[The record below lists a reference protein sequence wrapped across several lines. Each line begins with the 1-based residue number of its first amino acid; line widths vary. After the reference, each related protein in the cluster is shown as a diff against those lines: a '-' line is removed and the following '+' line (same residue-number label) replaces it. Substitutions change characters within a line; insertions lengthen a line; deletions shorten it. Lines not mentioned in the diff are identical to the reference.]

1 MNEMIAR
8 ASAAQAKASDPAA
21 SVFVSANAGTG
32 KTKLLTDR
40 VLRLLLS
47 GAPADG
53 ILCVTYTRAAAAE
66 MRNRIFK
73 RLANWATIPA
83 KALGEDLENM
93 GIVMPS
99 QDMRRRARSLFAE
112 ILDNDDGPRV
122 ETVHSFCQSI
132 LRRFPIEAGVAPHVQ
147 LADDDEQSRLKA
159 MARTNILYHPS
170 PELAASVLLIAE
182 AVSEGRADEIVND
195 FVNRAEGLE
204 SPDCLARIES
214 HFRDDL
220 GVVSADQERDVL
232 LARLDLIQDEKLR
245 SVSAALQASGSK
257 TQSDRGAKMDVWL
270 AQTGDGRIAKLSFLV
285 DALFSAGKARKQL
298 SNADLRETVPQI
310 DAIQKQ
316 VIEII
321 KPLLLSQ
328 AAQICRDRTMALYR
342 FGMAF
347 NQEYSRL
354 KTQRGLLDYNDLII
368 RTNNLLA
375 ASEAA
380 QWVAWKLDNGIQHLL
395 IDEAQD
401 TSPAQWKLLRR
412 LVDEFFDGE
421 GSLRISSVCSPK
433 RGDLFTTAGE
443 SESLIGLPTVK
454 YFPLTG

>member
-1 MNEMIAR
+1 MNEMIDR
-8 ASAAQAKASDPAA
+8 ASAYQAMASDPAA

-47 GAPADG
+47 GAPPDG

-73 RLANWATIPA
+73 RLADWAIIPA

-93 GIVMPS
+93 GIIKPS
-99 QDMRRRARSLFAE
+99 WDMRRQARSLFAK

-132 LRRFPIEAGVAPHVQ
+132 LRRFPLEAGVAPHVQ

-159 MARTNILYHPS
+159 MARANILNHPS

-195 FVNRAEGLE
+195 FINRAEGLD
-204 SPDCLARIES
+204 SADCLERVEL
-214 HFRDDL
+214 HFRNDL
-220 GVVSADQERDVL
+220 GVVAAANERETL
-232 LARLDLIQDEKLR
+232 IRRLDLIQVEKLR
-245 SVSAALQASGSK
+245 AVSAALQASNFK
-257 TQSDRGAKMDVWL
+257 AQIDRGAKMDVWL
-270 AQTGDGRIAKLSFLV
+270 AQRGEGRIEKLPFLI

-298 SNADLRETVPQI
+298 SNSELRKVLPQI
-310 DAIQKQ
+310 DTVQKQ

-321 KPLLLSQ
+321 EPILFSQ
-328 AAQICRDRTMALYR
+328 AAQICRDRTLALYR

-347 NQEYSRL
+347 NQEYTRL

-375 ASEAA
+375 ASEVA
-380 QWVAWKLDNGIQHLL
+380 QWVAQ
-395 IDEAQD
+395 E
-401 TSPAQWKLLRR
+401 R
-412 LVDEFFDGE
+412 F
-421 GSLRISSVCSPK
+421 
-433 RGDLFTTAGE
+433 
-443 SESLIGLPTVK
+443 
-454 YFPLTG
+454 